1 MMKIGEVEV
10 QNGLLYPNVGFD
22 IVGSDG
28 RVKSFSGTLDTGF
41 TGWVAL
47 PGSEIDDLGLT
58 FSHDDVL
65 TLADNRTVHAPL
77 YLGEVF
83 LAERWQRVFVVQIGS
98 TPLVGTG
105 LVGNARI
112 TIDMVS
118 NGNIAYSLIEV

>member
-1 MMKIGEVEV
+1 MKIGEVEV

-47 PGSEIDDLGLT
+47 PGSEIDELGLR

-77 YLGEVF
+77 YMGEVL
-83 LAERWQRVFVVQIGS
+83 LADRWERVFVVQIGA

-105 LVGNARI
+105 LVRNSLI
-112 TIDMVS
+112 TLDMVS
-118 NGNIAYSLIEV
+118 NGDIDYVAHER